1 MIVRQTLFFFDWLV
15 RHARVFSEVLLH
27 FGIAYHGEN
36 DLDTEH
42 GHVAAELF
50 ANRADLLTLEAF
62 QRVISAPQGHR
73 TCEVRITRSPTETQK
88 LMGVLFARK
97 QLSSLTFAAVA
108 MLNWIDRCVTMM
120 WYWREDRLYIV
131 QLCRLVQECPQ
142 LHLHPQ
148 RSPCVSL

>member
-108 MLNWIDRCVTMM
+108 VVMLNWIDRRVTM
-120 WYWREDRLYIV
+120 RRST
-131 QLCRLVQECPQ
+131 
-142 LHLHPQ
+142 LHCTTLLIG
-148 RSPCVSL
+148 S